1 MVTSRRYGLTRYIRY
16 DPKMLKIFF
25 IFANV
30 WNEGLF
36 FVYYVIKHKFFF
48 FSFFMWTS
56 GVRTLPSAVETSV
69 KPSVFL

>member
-36 FVYYVIKHKFFF
+36 FVYLCDQTQILF